1 MPRRWF
7 IRSRGSARDLVR
19 NFAHGSAHYFT
30 RACIGVCVTAALA
43 WPAPAH
49 AQRTSGADSATAP
62 SSTSPSSTSAR
73 PDSAAR
79 DSARARSG
87 SATVL
92 SATVI
97 TATRELQSRTATST
111 TIDAVS
117 AAEIARTR
125 PSHPA
130 QLLNRVAGVHVSE
143 LSAEGHSTAIRQPLT
158 TKPMYLYLEDGVP
171 TRATGFFNHNGLYEV
186 NLPQSGG
193 IEVLKGPGTAL
204 YGSDAIGGIV
214 NVLTRPAPARPT
226 VEASLESGGAG
237 YARFLGT
244 GGFRNASNGLRLD
257 LNLTRSNG
265 WQDDSPYHRASG
277 TVRWDAYTASG
288 WSART
293 VATGTSVDQHDVL
306 PLPRSLFAAGS
317 SANLAP
323 FATRGVRALRAST
336 AIEQENGTSLFSV
349 TPYVRHDVLNVV
361 PYWQL
366 SYDPQVWDTRN
377 NSAGVLLK
385 YRRDVEPLQTRFI
398 VGADADYSPG
408 SFFAQRAVIS
418 TSGGSG
424 GVPRSYTG
432 YTTGAT
438 QYDYDVTYRSM
449 SPYVHA
455 EWTPS
460 PRLRIDGGARYDL
473 SGYTYQTRLAAMDT
487 GAHRVPPATSVSYAH
502 VSPKLGLTYD
512 LTPSVNVYASYRH
525 GFRAPAQSQLFQQN
539 SAANTVGLKP
549 VSANSAEVGLRGAFG
564 DRFVYELDAYDMR
577 ISNDIITYVTPRNT
591 REASNAGHTRHR
603 GVEASAGVVVTP
615 TLRVDASYSISSQ
628 RYVEWTPS
636 ATVSFAGNRIE
647 QAPRDLSNVLV
658 SYSPST
664 LRGGRVALEVV
675 SVGRYA
681 MDPQNTHYYSGYQ
694 LANVMLDYPVTPRA
708 GLFARIANITN
719 RNYAEVAAYDA
730 FQKEQFTRAAPRMAY
745 VGARMTWSR

>member
-1 MPRRWF
+1 MPARWF
-7 IRSRGSARDLVR
+7 IHSCAATCLGASVLLAPHAR
-19 NFAHGSAHYFT
+19 
-30 RACIGVCVTAALA
+30 
-43 WPAPAH
+43 
-49 AQRTSGADSATAP
+49 AQRADSSVTP
-62 SSTSPSSTSAR
+62 ITAR
-73 PDSAAR
+73 PHSESTAS
-79 DSARARSG
+79 DSARARAG

-117 AAEIARTR
+117 GAEIARTR

-130 QLLNRVAGVHVSE
+130 QLLNRVAGVHISE

-186 NLPQSGG
+186 NLPQAGG

-226 VEASLESGGAG
+226 IEATIEGGGAG
-237 YARFLGT
+237 YARLLTT
-244 GGFRNASNGLRLD
+244 GGFRTASNAVRAD
-257 LNLTRSNG
+257 LNLTRSAG
-265 WQDDSPYHRASG
+265 WQDNSPYHRASG

-293 VATGTSVDQHDVL
+293 VATATSVDQHDVPTL
-306 PLPRSLFAAGS
+306 PSVLFAARS
-317 SANLAP
+317 SSNLAP

-336 AIEQENGTSLFSV
+336 AIEREDGPSLFSV
-349 TPYVRHDVLNVV
+349 TPYVRRDVLNIV

-385 YRRDVEPLQTRFI
+385 YRRDAEPIHARFI

-418 TSGGSG
+418 TSGGAN
-424 GVPRSYTG
+424 GVPRSYAG
-432 YTTGAT
+432 YAIGAT
-438 QYDYDVTYRSM
+438 QYDYDVAYHSV

-455 EWTPS
+455 EWTPL
-460 PRLRIDGGARYDL
+460 PRLRVDGGARYDV
-473 SGYTYQTRLAAMDT
+473 SGYNYRTRLTPSDT
-487 GAHRVPPATSVSYAH
+487 GTHRVPASTSVDYAH
-502 VSPKLGLTYD
+502 LSPKLGVTYD
-512 LTPSVNVYASYRH
+512 LTPSVNLYASYRH

-549 VSANSAEVGLRGAFG
+549 VTANSAEVGVRGG
-564 DRFVYELDAYDMR
+564 LGRWFVYELDAYDMR
-577 ISNDIITYVTPRNT
+577 ISNDIITYVTPQNT

-603 GVEASAGVVVTP
+603 GIEASAGASLRP
-615 TLRVDASYSISSQ
+615 ELRVDASYSVTSQ
-628 RYVEWTPS
+628 RYVEWTPG
-636 ATVSFAGNRIE
+636 ATVSFAGNLIE
-647 QAPRDLSNVLV
+647 QAPRSLGNVLV
-658 SYSPST
+658 SYSPT
-664 LRGGRVALEVV
+664 LLRGGRAALEIV

-694 LANVMLDYPVTPRA
+694 LANLMADFPMTTRT
-708 GLFARIANITN
+708 GLFARLTNVTN
-719 RNYAEVAAYDA
+719 RNYAEVAAYDP
-730 FQKEQFTRAAPRMAY
+730 FQNEQFTRAAPRTVYA
-745 VGARMTWSR
+745 GAHMTWSR